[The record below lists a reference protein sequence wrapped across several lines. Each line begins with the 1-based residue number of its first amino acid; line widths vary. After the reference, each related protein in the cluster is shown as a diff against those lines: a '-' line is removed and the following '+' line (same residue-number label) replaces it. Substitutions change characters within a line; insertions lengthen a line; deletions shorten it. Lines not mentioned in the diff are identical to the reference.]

1 MIKQFLVLSFVL
13 ILGFAN
19 AQDKIF
25 WEKNR
30 KLEWADF
37 QSGAKPNGSK
47 TAATTFCGIS
57 YLLNS
62 STKKFSSKQVKIQSF
77 FVPSTS
83 WAHPEHKTDNVLMHE
98 QSHFDIAE
106 LFARRFRKIIS
117 DKSLDVKSLQK
128 YYERIYDDYKAYQ
141 QDYET
146 VTNHGR
152 IRDKQ
157 LEYSQKIDKE
167 IKDLSDFKI

>member
-1 MIKQFLVLSFVL
+1 MIKQFLLFGFILFVV
-13 ILGFAN
+13 FAK
-19 AQDKIF
+19 AQDKLF
-25 WEKNR
+25 WNENR
-30 KLEWADF
+30 KLVWADF
-37 QSGAKPNGSK
+37 QSQTKPNTSQA
-47 TAATTFCGIS
+47 AATTYCGMS
-57 YLLNS
+57 YLLKS
-62 STKKFSSKQVKIQSF
+62 STKKFTDKQVKIESF
-77 FVPSTS
+77 FIPSKS
-83 WAHPEHKTDNVLMHE
+83 WSHPEHKTDNVLMHE

-157 LEYSQKIDKE
+157 LEYSQKIDEE
-167 IKDLSDFKI
+167 IEELSDFKI

>member
-1 MIKQFLVLSFVL
+1 MVKQFLVLSFVL
-13 ILGFAN
+13 IFGFAN

-25 WEKNR
+25 WDKNR

-37 QSGAKPNGSK
+37 QSGAKPTGSK

-62 STKKFSSKQVKIQSF
+62 STKKFTSKQVKIQSF
-77 FVPSTS
+77 FVPSKS
-83 WAHPEHKTDNVLMHE
+83 WAHLEHKTDIILMHE

-106 LFARRFRKIIS
+106 LFARRFRKLIS
-117 DKSLDVKSLQK
+117 DKNLDAKSLQK

-157 LEYSQKIDKE
+157 YEYSRKIDKE
-167 IKDLSDFKI
+167 IEELSDFKI

>member
-1 MIKQFLVLSFVL
+1 MLKQIL
-13 ILGFAN
+13 ILIPLFFFGFTK

-25 WEKNR
+25 WDENR
-30 KLEWADF
+30 KLIWGDF
-37 QSGAKPNGSK
+37 LSKTSPSTSK

-62 STKKFSSKQVKIQSF
+62 STKKFTDKQVKIESF
-77 FVPSTS
+77 FIPSKS
-83 WAHPEHKTDNVLMHE
+83 WAHPEHKTDNVLMQE

>member
-1 MIKQFLVLSFVL
+1 MLRPFLVLIFL
-13 ILGFAN
+13 FFIGLTK

-25 WEKNR
+25 WNESR
-30 KLEWADF
+30 RLVWEDF
-37 QSGAKPNGSK
+37 QSKTQPNTSK
-47 TAATTFCGIS
+47 AAATTFCGIS

-62 STKKFSSKQVKIQSF
+62 PTKKFTSREVKIESF
-77 FVPSTS
+77 FVPSKS
-83 WAHPEHKTDNVLMHE
+83 WAHSDHKTDLVLMHE

-106 LFARRFRKIIS
+106 LFARRFRKVIS
-117 DKSLDVKSLQK
+117 DKTMDAKTLQK
-128 YYERIYDDYKAYQ
+128 FYTDIYDYYKDYQ

-157 LEYSQKIDKE
+157 YEYTQRINQE
-167 IKDLSDFKI
+167 IEKLSDFKT